1 MNYLKGSSARKVV
14 DYRLVYI
21 KRESKQ
27 IRLKYTIH
35 SIFFMKFFFWNLID
49 ITKFGSDTS
58 LIYAC
63 SPNTSEEVKKKYP
76 SLQATTIICLPAKD
90 THQAINIYSSQTK
103 RIYARNVIIK
113 I

>member
-1 MNYLKGSSARKVV
+1 MKYLKGSFARKVV

-27 IRLKYTIH
+27 IRPKYIQLV
-35 SIFFMKFFFWNLID
+35 FFMNNFFRNSID

-63 SPNTSEEVKKKYP
+63 SP
-76 SLQATTIICLPAKD
+76 
-90 THQAINIYSSQTK
+90 
-103 RIYARNVIIK
+103 
-113 I
+113 